1 MKKICVLGLGYI
13 GLPTASILAKQGF
26 KVVGVDVK
34 KDLAKKLKQGQ
45 IGTSEPGLEIQVKT
59 AIKSG
64 ALHPKT
70 ELEPAEVF
78 IICVPTPLTDDH
90 KADLSYVKDATES
103 ILPYLRKDNLV
114 ILESTVPPGT
124 TGEILTPVLET
135 NGLEAGKD
143 FYLAHCPER
152 VLPGRI
158 LKELVE
164 NDRIIGGINLR
175 SAQAAKE
182 IYQTFVTGE
191 IYLTDSATA
200 EMTKLVENSFRD
212 VNIAFA
218 NELSRICDQLDVD
231 VWEVIESANKH
242 PRVNILSPG
251 PGVGGHCT
259 AVDPW
264 FIVQKAPQETKL
276 IRTSRM
282 INDSMPDC
290 VVEKV
295 EKAIKQAGIKEPIIA
310 CLGIAYKADVDDL
323 RESPA
328 LEIVGKLKDKG
339 HSLRVCDPYVKD
351 CIGLDLFALEE
362 AISGADC
369 VVLLVNHK
377 NFKKLNPAQLLKEMR
392 GNIIID
398 TRGAWPS

>member
-1 MKKICVLGLGYI
+1 MKKICVIGLGYI

-34 KDLAKKLKQGQ
+34 KDLAKKLKRGQ
-45 IGTSEPGLEIQVKT
+45 VDTSEPGLEIQVKT
-59 AIKSG
+59 VIKSG
-64 ALHPKT
+64 TLQPKT

-103 ILPYLRKDNLV
+103 ILPYLRKNNLV

-124 TGEILTPVLET
+124 TREILAPILET

-175 SAQAAKE
+175 SAQVAKE

-191 IYLTDSATA
+191 IYLTDSETA

-218 NELSRICDQLDVD
+218 NELSRICDHLDVD
-231 VWEVIESANKH
+231 VWEVIGLANKH

-264 FIVQKAPQETKL
+264 FIVQKAPQETQL
-276 IRTSRM
+276 IKTSRE
-282 INDSMPDC
+282 INESMPDC

-310 CLGIAYKADVDDL
+310 CLGITYKADVDDL

-328 LEIVGKLKDKG
+328 LKIVGKLKDKG
-339 HSLRVCDPYVKD
+339 YSLRVCDPYVKD

-362 AISGADC
+362 AINGADC

-398 TRGAWPS
+398 TRGVWPS